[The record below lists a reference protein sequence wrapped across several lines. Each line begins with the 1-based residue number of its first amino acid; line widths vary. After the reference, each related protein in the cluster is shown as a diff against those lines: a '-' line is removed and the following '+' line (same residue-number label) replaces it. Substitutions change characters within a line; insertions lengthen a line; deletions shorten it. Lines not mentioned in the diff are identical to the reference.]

1 MTNSLSTFAGLRN
14 APDENDPNCNKF
26 HSPEQLIGL
35 QVSQSCLSMTSTI
48 IISFCILLLLAYLF
62 DLSSARTKIPSVIL
76 LLLLGWTLHRLTNF
90 LQIYLPDFSNVL
102 PILGSLGLILI
113 VLEGSLELDL
123 DKSKISLIRKSF
135 FGALVT
141 MFVITFVLSFL
152 FQYLGGYPFHSCLVN
167 AIPFSVISS
176 AIAIPSVRG
185 ISTAHKEFVIYES
198 SLSDILGV
206 VFFNFIVLNTEYGFK
221 TFGIFGMQLVIIVV
235 ISFIATIGL
244 TILLRK
250 IEHHI
255 KFIPIII
262 LIILIYTVL
271 EIYNLPSLIFILTF
285 GLFIGNL
292 YKFKRLKW
300 IKKLHPEELK
310 VEDQKFKEI
319 TMEMAFLVRA
329 LFFIL
334 FGFLLETAE
343 VLNTHTL
350 LLAAGIVAII
360 FVFRII
366 QLKISRLPL
375 KPLLFVAPRGLITIL
390 LFLSIVPAQ
399 QILLVNK
406 SLIVQVIIL
415 TALIMMFGL
424 MAFPVSGKAEEEP
437 DELPLLEEKVS

>member
-1 MTNSLSTFAGLRN
+1 
-14 APDENDPNCNKF
+14 
-26 HSPEQLIGL
+26 
-35 QVSQSCLSMTSTI
+35 MTSTI
-48 IISFCILLLLAYLF
+48 IISFCILLLIAYLF
-62 DLSSARTKIPSVIL
+62 DLSSSRTKIPSVIL
-76 LLLLGWTLHRLTNF
+76 LLLLGWLLHQLTSFLDIQLPNF
-90 LQIYLPDFSNVL
+90 SGML
-102 PILGSLGLILI
+102 PILGSIGLILI

-123 DKSKISLIRKSF
+123 DKSKFGLIRKSF
-135 FGALVT
+135 FGALIA
-141 MFVITFVLSFL
+141 MFVITFTLSFL
-152 FQYLGGYPFHSCLVN
+152 FQYLSGCPFRSCLTN

-185 ISTAHKEFVIYES
+185 ISKAHKEFVIYES

-206 VFFNFIVLNTEYGFK
+206 VFFNFIVLNAAYGFK
-221 TFGIFGMQLVIIVV
+221 TFGEFGIQLLIIVV
-235 ISFIATIGL
+235 ISFVATIGL

-255 KFIPIII
+255 KFIPIIL

-271 EIYNLPSLIFILTF
+271 EIYKLPSLIFILTF

-319 TMEMAFLVRA
+319 TVEMAFLVRA

-334 FGFLLETAE
+334 FGYLLETTE

-350 LLAAGIVAII
+350 LLSAGIVALI

-399 QILLVNK
+399 RLLLVNK

-424 MAFPVSGKAEEEP
+424 MAFPVHETEEEM
-437 DELPLLEEKVS
+437 DVIEEF

>member
-1 MTNSLSTFAGLRN
+1 
-14 APDENDPNCNKF
+14 
-26 HSPEQLIGL
+26 
-35 QVSQSCLSMTSTI
+35 MTSTI
-48 IISFCILLLLAYLF
+48 IISFCILLLIAYLF
-62 DLSSARTKIPSVIL
+62 DLSSSKTKIPSVIL
-76 LLLLGWTLHRLTNF
+76 LLLLGWLLQQLTDF
-90 LQIYLPDFSNVL
+90 LGIQLPNFSNVL
-102 PILGSLGLILI
+102 PILGSIGLILI

-123 DKSKISLIRKSF
+123 GKSKIGMIKKSF
-135 FGALVT
+135 FGALIT

-152 FQYLGGYPFHSCLVN
+152 FQYLGGFPFRRCLTN

-185 ISTAHKEFVIYES
+185 ISTSNKEFVIYES

-206 VFFNFIVLNTEYGFK
+206 VFFNFIALNTDYGYR
-221 TFGIFGMQLVIIVV
+221 TFGDFGIQLVIIVV

-255 KFIPIII
+255 KFIPIIL

-271 EIYNLPSLIFILTF
+271 EIYKLPSLIFVLTF

-292 YKFKRLKW
+292 YKFKRFKW

-310 VEDQKFKEI
+310 IEDQKFKEI
-319 TMEMAFLVRA
+319 TVEMAFLVRA

-334 FGFLLETAE
+334 FGYLLETSE

-350 LLAAGIVAII
+350 LLSGCIVAII
-360 FVFRII
+360 FIFRIL

-399 QILLVNK
+399 RLLLVNK

-415 TALIMMFGL
+415 TALVMMFGL
-424 MAFPVSGKAEEEP
+424 MAFPLSDKADEENEKEEIK
-437 DELPLLEEKVS
+437 DKELSVPEHKK